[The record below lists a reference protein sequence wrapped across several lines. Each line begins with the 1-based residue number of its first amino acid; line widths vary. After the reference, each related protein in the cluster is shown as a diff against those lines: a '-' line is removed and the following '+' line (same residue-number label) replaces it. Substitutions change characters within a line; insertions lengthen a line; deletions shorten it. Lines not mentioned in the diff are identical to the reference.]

1 LNLKAILKL
10 IDFGTAFAIQFEQIF
25 FKRKA
30 EKQFMNPMIL
40 KIVASLINCNTEFQ
54 GKSVKAGPGSARDF
68 DSLLQSLN
76 STQKESLQAAN
87 KRFLPNS
94 PFNKTYIET
103 FKKALLAKGKPLNK
117 VFLKGEDLALF
128 KKFLFKCG
136 FPQEK
141 IDRFLKDL
149 LQNNPNGEINLSRF
163 FQKISEL
170 GPPKSSKQP
179 NNYLDPAAVPHLE
192 FTLRN
197 FGMTPGELERIF
209 STARIEDGR
218 LDLEKF
224 VVKLK
229 GITNRQNSQTPLTA
243 LQKLDH
249 QLADK
254 LKMLGIHIPEQNRSG
269 QISLKD
275 FISSLEKA
283 VGRPDIEQKLPAEVK
298 ASMEQVL
305 TKVVVSDG
313 KAETAISKVRGAEP
327 VDKEGLL
334 SPLLDKVRPASE
346 SVLLAPFKEQSQ
358 QVAQK
363 DLWPSLRDQS
373 KPAAQEGL
381 LSSIKDTGKTGE
393 HEKLPAF
400 INERGGPNI
409 NKEQQSAASANRA
422 DKVGLLAKL
431 DGGRDLKRAVKQEG
445 HAFKSETKVV
455 NIHPQ
460 VTGSSLSEAID
471 TIEQSQK
478 PAQDFLPTYLVD
490 QVGRQIS
497 RALLKAD
504 RVIRLQL
511 KPPEL
516 GAVKIEMDIKDNIL
530 RLEMITESSS
540 VKELLLSNVHELKE
554 ALMEQG
560 IKIEEL
566 DVQVKHDFNHSL
578 ANSEEGLKERQRFIQ
593 GQDRSTL
600 TAENNLDDPES
611 GLRNRGSGDRLLNL
625 VA

>member
-1 LNLKAILKL
+1 M
-10 IDFGTAFAIQFEQIF
+10 IDFGTTFAIQFEQIF
-25 FKRKA
+25 FKSKA
-30 EKQFMNPMIL
+30 KKQFMNPMIL
-40 KIVASLINCNTEFQ
+40 KTVAPLIDCNTDLKGQ
-54 GKSVKAGPGSARDF
+54 SVTAGTGSTRDF
-68 DSLLQSLN
+68 DSLLQNLN
-76 STQKESLQAAN
+76 PAPKESFQAAN
-87 KRFLPNS
+87 PRSLPDA
-94 PFNKTYIET
+94 PFNKDRSDFYVES
-103 FKKALLAKGKPLNK
+103 FRKALLAQGKPLNK
-117 VFLKGEDLALF
+117 VSLKAEDLALF
-128 KKFLFKCG
+128 KEFLCKCG
-136 FPQEK
+136 FPPAR
-141 IDRFLKDL
+141 IDQFLRDL
-149 LQNNPNGEINLSRF
+149 LQNNPDGEINLSRF
-163 FQKISEL
+163 FQKITEL
-170 GPPKSSKQP
+170 GSPKSTKQP
-179 NNYLDPAAVPHLE
+179 NNYLDPATVPHLE
-192 FTLRN
+192 FILRN

-209 STARIEDGR
+209 SAARAADGR
-218 LDLEKF
+218 LDLDKF
-224 VVKLK
+224 VDKLK
-229 GITNRQNSQTPLTA
+229 AITSRQNSKTSLTA

-275 FISSLEKA
+275 FIASLEKT
-283 VGRPDIEQKLPAEVK
+283 VGRPDVEQKLPAAVK

-305 TKVVVSDG
+305 AKVVVSDG
-313 KAETAISKVRGAEP
+313 KAETTISKVRGGEP

-334 SPLLDKVRPASE
+334 SPLLDKVKPASE

-363 DLWPSLRDQS
+363 DLWPSLRDKNQ
-373 KPAAQEGL
+373 PATQGNL
-381 LSSIKDTGKTGE
+381 LSSSKEAGQTGE

-400 INERGGPNI
+400 INERGGPDI
-409 NKEQQSAASANRA
+409 NKEQQSAVSANRA
-422 DKVGLLAKL
+422 AKVGMLAKL
-431 DGGRDLKRAVKQEG
+431 DGGRDLKHAVKPES
-445 HAFKSETKVV
+445 HTFKSETKVV
-455 NIHPQ
+455 NIHQQ
-460 VTGSSLSEAID
+460 VTGSTLSEALD
-471 TIEQSQK
+471 TIAQSQK

-516 GAVKIEMDIKDNIL
+516 GAVKIEMDIQDNVL

-540 VKELLLSNVHELKE
+540 VKELMLSNIHELKN

-578 ANSEEGLKERQRFIQ
+578 ANSEEGLKERQKFIQ

-600 TAENNLDDPES
+600 TAENHLDDPES
-611 GLRNRGSGDRLLNL
+611 GLRNRASDDRLLNL